1 MSAEAAFITHALG
14 VRGEDIPAE
23 ALAAARTFYLDTLC
37 VGAAGA
43 MSPLAEPVR
52 SVARRWGAGGKVAV
66 WGTGETLPAAGAA
79 YVNGFQIHCQEYD
92 CVHERAVVH
101 PMATIGAALT
111 AEAADRGHSGAELLA
126 AIVVAVDV
134 AAGLGVAVTSPIRF
148 FRPATAGLFGATL
161 GIARMRGFDEATA
174 RNALGYALAQAA
186 GTMQAHVEGKPALP
200 VQIAHAARAA
210 IVACDLAEAGLEGPS
225 EALEGP
231 YGYFALFEQSV
242 DPKPVLASL
251 GRIWR
256 VSEVSHKP
264 WPTGRAAQG
273 GIALMQALRAKGV
286 AASDVEAIRLVAP
299 PLIKRLVGRKAFAG
313 MGINH
318 ARLCFQYVG
327 ARALMTGQVGLS
339 DFTQRAFD
347 DAETLALGARIE
359 VVEDGSDDPAAFTPQ
374 IAEARLK
381 DGRQVVVE
389 THALYG
395 SPQDPMRPE
404 DQRAKQEACLAFAR
418 LPLALA
424 DTLAARVAGMETEAA
439 GGAIAALLKP

>member
-1 MSAEAAFITHALG
+1 MSAEAAFVAHALG
-14 VRGEDIPAE
+14 VHRKEIPAG
-23 ALAAARTFYLDTLC
+23 AIAAARTFYLDTLC

-52 SVARRWGAGGKVAV
+52 SVARRWGTGGKVAV

-111 AEAADRGHSGAELLA
+111 AEAADRGHSGEDLLA

-161 GIARMRGFDEATA
+161 GIARMRGLDEATA

-210 IVACDLAEAGLEGPS
+210 IVACDLAEAGLDGPS

-242 DPKPVLASL
+242 DPAPVLASL

-273 GIALMQALRAKGV
+273 GIALMQALRAEGV
-286 AASDVEAIRLVAP
+286 VASNVEAIRLIAP

-313 MGINH
+313 MGVNH

-339 DFTQRAFD
+339 DFTERAPS

-389 THALYG
+389 TQTLYG

-424 DTLAARVAGMETEAA
+424 DTLAARVAGMETEAE

>member
-1 MSAEAAFITHALG
+1 MSAEAAFVAHALG
-14 VRGEDIPAE
+14 VRRRDIPAE
-23 ALAAARTFYLDTLC
+23 AIAAARTFYLDTLC

-52 SVARRWGAGGKVAV
+52 SVARRWGMGGKVAV

-210 IVACDLAEAGLEGPS
+210 IVACDLAQAGLEGPS

-231 YGYFALFEQSV
+231 YGYFALFEQLV

-256 VSEVSHKP
+256 VLEVSHKP

-286 AASDVEAIRLVAP
+286 VASDVEAIRLIAP
-299 PLIKRLVGRKAFAG
+299 PLIRRLVGRKAFAG

-339 DFTQRAFD
+339 DFTQRALD

-381 DGRQVVVE
+381 GGRQVVVE

-424 DTLAARVAGMETEAA
+424 NTLAARVAGMETEAA
-439 GGAIAALLKP
+439 GGAIAALLRP

>member
-1 MSAEAAFITHALG
+1 MSAEAAFTAHALG
-14 VRGEDIPAE
+14 VRRKDIPAE
-23 ALAAARTFYLDTLC
+23 AIAAARTFYLDTLC

-52 SVARRWGAGGKVAV
+52 SVVRRWGTGGKVAV
-66 WGTGETLPAAGAA
+66 WGTGETLPAASAA

-111 AEAADRGHSGAELLA
+111 ADAADRGHPGADLLA

-200 VQIAHAARAA
+200 IQIAQAARAA

-225 EALEGP
+225 KALEGP

-256 VSEVSHKP
+256 VLEISHKP

-273 GIALMQALRAKGV
+273 GIALMQALRAEGV
-286 AASDVEAIRLVAP
+286 VASEVESIRLIAP

-339 DFTQRAFD
+339 DFTESALG
-347 DAETLALGARIE
+347 DADTLTLGARIE
-359 VVEDGSDDPAAFTPQ
+359 VVEDGTDDPAAFTPQ
-374 IAEARLK
+374 ITEARLK
-381 DGRQVVVE
+381 DGRQVTVE
-389 THALYG
+389 TRALYG

-404 DQRAKQEACLAFAR
+404 DQRAKQETCLAFAR

-439 GGAIAALLKP
+439 GGAIAALLRP